1 MKTRGVPVL
10 VTLATF
16 LLGGCYTTKIYTGA
30 IAAGPEMADRQW
42 FTIGGLVPLS
52 DPTGQAC
59 PAGLA
64 RAESQLAGFDILINI
79 GLAIAG
85 GVAGTLACSGSSDET
100 RAGCTSA
107 GAGLAPFL
115 IASRTVRYSCAGGV
129 TAPGAW
135 PPPVQAPPAPY
146 APPPPAPPMP
156 PPGAPVPPPPAPLPP
171 PPAPTP

>member
-52 DPTGQAC
+52 EPAGQAC
-59 PAGLA
+59 PGGLA

-85 GVAGTLACSGSSDET
+85 GVAGAAACSGSDD
-100 RAGCTSA
+100 AAAICGPA
-107 GAGLAPFL
+107 GASLVPFL
-115 IASRTVRYSCAGGV
+115 LASRTVRYSCAGGV

-146 APPPPAPPMP
+146 SPPPPGPPGAPIP
-156 PPGAPVPPPPAPLPP
+156 PPPAPVPPPPAP
-171 PPAPTP
+171 TP